1 MNGGRQ
7 SDRPIV
13 PEKSPNKGRPGGWL
27 AEGMEGRG
35 LTEGNPGQRNRGRTL
50 SRTTLSN
57 GLERIR
63 QTARE
68 QRLCVSYPR

>member
-13 PEKSPNKGRPGGWL
+13 PEKSPNKGGASWL

-50 SRTTLSN
+50 SRATLSN

-68 QRLCVSYPR
+68 QSLCVSYPR